1 MKCSLNKNR
10 KKRGSKTTDNV
21 YFTEYLKKS
30 FWISGILHN
39 STQLL
44 ACWVHS
50 TTTDVIA
57 HSVDAAVPPHH
68 TSECSRSWNAAGR
81 GSISEHL
88 RAALENSTA
97 EAFPPSSALDLP
109 PESGLR
115 HLYVLVSESVDR
127 KTQQKD
133 SMTKWKTKGTT
144 KKMTKKGTT
153 QRT

>member
-1 MKCSLNKNR
+1 MFIKQKQEKEGIKDDLIM
-10 KKRGSKTTDNV
+10 
-21 YFTEYLKKS
+21 F
-30 FWISGILHN
+30 ISRNILRN
-39 STQLL
+39 LSRSPEFCIIRSRLL

-50 TTTDVIA
+50 TITDVIA

-109 PESGLR
+109 PELGLR
-115 HLYVLVSESVDR
+115 HLYVLVSESVDH

-133 SMTKWKTKGTT
+133 SMTKWKTKETT